1 MIFLPFQALSQ
12 ISPSDF
18 QFPSSYQPLGSGAR
32 ASGMGG
38 AFIGISDDAT
48 AASWNP
54 GGLVQLE
61 KSEISIVGSFFR
73 RKENLQSD
81 TAYRYG
87 DQPVNYEGLNFFS
100 LSHCFSFLH
109 RNMVVS
115 INYQNLYNFDRDW
128 AIHLPMSSETP
139 GLETEDIP
147 LEFVSD
153 GNLSAIGLAYSV
165 EIHPKFSMGFTLNFW
180 DDDLTKNFW
189 ETKTHF
195 VLAYSTPSLEYKETS
210 DSKYEYQL
218 DSGFN
223 TNIGFLWQITPWI
236 TLGGVYKA
244 RFTGDISQKSIIT
257 KRKETTLTSTGN
269 DPIEEIETKIY
280 PDADNYKLAIPE
292 SYGIGLALKLT
303 NLWTVSMDIYRTQ
316 WDEFIITTKQGKFS
330 PLFALP
336 SNEDFTFPDTIP
348 TIKPTHQVRFGTE
361 YLMLNKDQQ
370 MIIPF
375 RMGVFY
381 DPIPGKGSP
390 DNAWGF
396 SLGSGVS
403 KPPYNF
409 DVAFQYRH
417 ASNLGEDNQIGT
429 IQSFDMDEAT
439 LYTSFIYHF

>member
-1 MIFLPFQALSQ
+1 
-12 ISPSDF
+12 
-18 QFPSSYQPLGSGAR
+18 
-32 ASGMGG
+32 MGG

-73 RKENLQSD
+73 RTEDLQSD
-81 TAYRYG
+81 SSNQYG
-87 DQPVNYEGLNFFS
+87 DQPVNYEGLNYFS
-100 LSHCFSFLH
+100 LSHCFSFLQ

-128 AIHLPMSSETP
+128 AIQIPLQFETP
-139 GLETEDIP
+139 GLNADDMKVD
-147 LEFVSD
+147 FASD

-165 EIHPKFSMGFTLNFW
+165 EIHPNFSMGFTLNFW
-180 DDDLTKNFW
+180 EEDISKNFW
-189 ETKTHF
+189 ETKTN
-195 VLAYSTPSLEYKETS
+195 YSFKYNTATVEYMETQE
-210 DSKYEYQL
+210 SKYEYQL

-223 TNIGFLWQITPWI
+223 TNIGFLWQISPRL

-244 RFTGDISQKSIIT
+244 RFTSDISQKSVQIKHTEQRIIPT
-257 KRKETTLTSTGN
+257 DTLTT
-269 DPIEEIETKIY
+269 ETKIF
-280 PDADNYKLAIPE
+280 PGSDEYKLAIPE
-292 SYGIGLALKLT
+292 SYGIGLAFKVT

-316 WDEFIITTKQGKFS
+316 WDEFIITTDQGKFS

-375 RMGVFY
+375 RLGIFY

-390 DNAWGF
+390 DKAWGF
-396 SLGSGVS
+396 SLGSGMS

-417 ASNLGEDNQIGT
+417 ASNLGEDYLINS

-439 LYTSFIYHF
+439 LHTSFIYHF